1 MSNKRIVD
9 FLQNLILLALTALA
23 VYLLTCFPMIDG
35 TVTGKVQKF
44 LIGPDSEVRQ
54 MADIAD
60 IVSEV
65 HLMVTNQYE
74 YGRYACLNVATDGA
88 DFQRMA
94 PLFREAIGSAA
105 AGEVVSDEVFRAA
118 LEQPGIYVDLRTAL
132 PVAVVSAWLGEN
144 GGDTDY
150 RKVRAIGL
158 VAEKKMAALY
168 FLNDG
173 GEARRCVS
181 ALTSNAVRELVASF
195 APNDGRFAFESGDDA
210 LTPYTILVRDNPT
223 AAVLQASLPAE
234 YTSYNLLTALEFNA
248 HTTSRYYESS
258 GVEVVMQSPVTLRIG
273 VDGSVNSSTDGEFP
287 GGLYRLACAGAV
299 PTVREALQSAYTIAR
314 VLREGT
320 HAAELTLDTVER
332 TARGW
337 IITFYY
343 HVNGVRVYLREDKD
357 ALRVEISGDTVVSFD
372 FVCRSYTPQE
382 QNSELL
388 PPDMAVAI
396 ASMHKGTELV
406 LAYVDNGA
414 DTIDAQWL
422 AR

>member
-1 MSNKRIVD
+1 M
-9 FLQNLILLALTALA
+9 
-23 VYLLTCFPMIDG
+23 
-35 TVTGKVQKF
+35 
-44 LIGPDSEVRQ
+44 
-54 MADIAD
+54 
-60 IVSEV
+60 
-65 HLMVTNQYE
+65 
-74 YGRYACLNVATDGA
+74 
-88 DFQRMA
+88 
-94 PLFREAIGSAA
+94 
-105 AGEVVSDEVFRAA
+105 
-118 LEQPGIYVDLRTAL
+118 
-132 PVAVVSAWLGEN
+132 
-144 GGDTDY
+144 
-150 RKVRAIGL
+150 
-158 VAEKKMAALY
+158 
-168 FLNDG
+168 
-173 GEARRCVS
+173 
-181 ALTSNAVRELVASF
+181 
-195 APNDGRFAFESGDDA
+195 
-210 LTPYTILVRDNPT
+210 
-223 AAVLQASLPAE
+223 
-234 YTSYNLLTALEFNA
+234 
-248 HTTSRYYESS
+248 
-258 GVEVVMQSPVTLRIG
+258 
-273 VDGSVNSSTDGEFP
+273 
-287 GGLYRLACAGAV
+287 
-299 PTVREALQSAYTIAR
+299 REALQSAYTIAR